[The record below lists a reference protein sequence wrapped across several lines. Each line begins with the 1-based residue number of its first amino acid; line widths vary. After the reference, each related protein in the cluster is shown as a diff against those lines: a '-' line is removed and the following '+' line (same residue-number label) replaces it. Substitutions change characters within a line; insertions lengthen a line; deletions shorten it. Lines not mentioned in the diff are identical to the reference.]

1 MDEQAMRVY
10 LTKYSEGASAAVFAA
25 HVLRNYS
32 IKQRAALG
40 ASIIEQAYT
49 LLRSNMPSDDAEMKG

>member
-1 MDEQAMRVY
+1 MDEQAMRGY

-40 ASIIEQAYT
+40 ASIIEQAYK